1 MKNLSLI
8 GRIGPICPM
17 FGSGSCADR
26 SPGPALH
33 SVTIRSPMPV
43 RRLVLAC
50 LLLAACAKNESAA
63 PPDVVAQIGTRS
75 VTLEEFNRY
84 LDRNAG
90 AELAQL
96 VPEAASAL
104 LDQLVQE
111 VLLSEFATKR
121 GIEVSADQVAAAVR
135 EEPGSTAAEK
145 RDQLRRD
152 ALVTDLAGEV
162 APPSPEAVRAYYEQ
176 YLREFRFEERARV
189 RQILVQDEKAAAEVL
204 EKLRAGAPFVE
215 LSATY
220 SRAPNAA
227 AGGEIGWIT
236 RNELPKVFEEAVFSL
251 TPPRFTDVIRTDT
264 GFYIFQVTA
273 REPARTL
280 SFEEAEPLVR
290 QRLAEDASR
299 KQLSNL
305 LISARQDVNVSI
317 LTRRLPFAYSGNFP
331 SSDAE

>member
-1 MKNLSLI
+1 MRSRLLLLSLLI
-8 GRIGPICPM
+8 
-17 FGSGSCADR
+17 
-26 SPGPALH
+26 
-33 SVTIRSPMPV
+33 
-43 RRLVLAC
+43 
-50 LLLAACAKNESAA
+50 LAACGKNESAL
-63 PPDVVAQIGTRS
+63 PPDVITQVGSRTI
-75 VTLEEFNRY
+75 TLDEFKRY

-90 AELAQL
+90 TDLAQL

-121 GIEVSADQVAAAVR
+121 GIEVSADQVATAVR

-152 ALVTDLAGEV
+152 ALIAEISSNVP
-162 APPSPEAVRAYYEQ
+162 PPSPDAVRAYYEQ
-176 YLREFRFEERARV
+176 YIREFRFDERARV
-189 RQILVQDEKAAAEVL
+189 NQILVDNEAKAREVQ
-204 EKLRAGAPFVE
+204 EKLRTGTPFRD
-215 LSATY
+215 LSAQY

-236 RNELPKVFEEAVFSL
+236 KHELPRVFEEAIFSV
-251 TPPRFTDVIRTDT
+251 TPPHVTDVIRTDT

-280 SFEEAEPLVR
+280 SFAEAEPVIR
-290 QRLAEDASR
+290 QRLIEDGAR

-305 LISARQDVNVSI
+305 LISARQNVEVTI
-317 LTRRLPFAYSGNFP
+317 LPRRLPFAYSGNFP
-331 SSDAE
+331 ASAAE